1 MNGKTPSK
9 PGLCPQLLVGE
20 TGIIGYLKMTVQK
33 PAIGIAFELPS
44 VWSYLWPKL
53 PRMKAF

>member
-1 MNGKTPSK
+1 
-9 PGLCPQLLVGE
+9 LHVGE
-20 TGIIGYLKMTVQK
+20 TGIRGYLKMTVQK
-33 PAIGIAFELPS
+33 LAIGTAFELPS